1 MYRTNGYPVDLGA
14 RARARAHRRARRGCS
29 SIWSLAARWLTG

>member
-14 RARARAHRRARRGCS
+14 RARARARRRSARRYS